1 MVTVIAMALAMAMAM
16 LTGMAMAMAIATVM
30 VMAMVMVMEM
40 EMEMEM
46 VMAVVMVMVMVTVV
60 RRVFS
65 AGLSLDARI
74 RSVVGQWT
82 GLKKANTDSG
92 LGWALGPSCLLP
104 KKGVVFF
111 GVLFYG

>member
-1 MVTVIAMALAMAMAM
+1 MMM
-16 LTGMAMAMAIATVM
+16 LLLLMMMLVLM
-30 VMAMVMVMEM
+30 L
-40 EMEMEM
+40 M

-82 GLKKANTDSG
+82 GL
-92 LGWALGPSCLLP
+92 GPRS
-104 KKGVVFF
+104 
-111 GVLFYG
+111 

>member
-1 MVTVIAMALAMAMAM
+1 MPIWRRRVWCTA
-16 LTGMAMAMAIATVM
+16 VM
-30 VMAMVMVMEM
+30 VMVMVTAMVMVMVMEM

-65 AGLSLDARI
+65 AGLSLDTRI

-82 GLKKANTDSG
+82 GL
-92 LGWALGPSCLLP
+92 GPRS
-104 KKGVVFF
+104 
-111 GVLFYG
+111 

>member
-1 MVTVIAMALAMAMAM
+1 
-16 LTGMAMAMAIATVM
+16 
-30 VMAMVMVMEM
+30 MVMVMEM

-82 GLKKANTDSG
+82 GL
-92 LGWALGPSCLLP
+92 GPRS
-104 KKGVVFF
+104 
-111 GVLFYG
+111 